1 MVRVYSFFHSL
12 SRECISVIFNFFN
25 SDNKQMKIS
34 SVSDDENYFNK
45 ASIDLA
51 PADIRCQ
58 VYYGV
63 VS

>member
-1 MVRVYSFFHSL
+1 
-12 SRECISVIFNFFN
+12 
-25 SDNKQMKIS
+25 MKIS